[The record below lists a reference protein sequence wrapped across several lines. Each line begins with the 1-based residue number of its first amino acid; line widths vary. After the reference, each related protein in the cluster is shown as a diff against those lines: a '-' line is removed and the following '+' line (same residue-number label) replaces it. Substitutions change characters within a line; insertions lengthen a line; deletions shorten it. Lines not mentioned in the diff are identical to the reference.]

1 MGKCLNGSQSSHTL
15 IQSKSESEVIPML
28 IYLQMLDTP
37 EEKSKFETL
46 YYTHRHTMLHIAM
59 QILKDHQLA
68 EDAVQEAF
76 IRLVKNFSKIGQVDC
91 PQTRL
96 FTVIIVR
103 NISLTMRTEHQKQ
116 IVVEVSQTTV
126 PTEYDLE
133 EEVLGRIAY
142 EEVLTAIQELPLIYR
157 DILYLQCV
165 EGYKLTEISN
175 LIGIGIETVKKRAQR
190 GRKMLL
196 DQLMRRHSDDDS

>member
-1 MGKCLNGSQSSHTL
+1 MAPDYL
-15 IQSKSESEVIPML
+15 IPLFYPRAKREVSPML

-46 YYTHRHTMLHIAM
+46 YYTYRRTMLYTAM

-76 IRLVKNFSKIGQVDC
+76 MRLVKNFSKIGQIDC
-91 PQTRL
+91 PRTRL

-103 NISLTMRTEHQKQ
+103 NVSLTMRAKQ
-116 IVVEVSQTTV
+116 QNQILVEVPDTTV
-126 PTEYDLE
+126 STEYDLE
-133 EEVLGRIAY
+133 TEVLGRIAY
-142 EEVLTAIQELPLIYR
+142 EEVLAAIQELPLIYR

-165 EGYKLTEISN
+165 EEYKLTEISK
-175 LIGIGIETVKKRAQR
+175 LIGIGTETVKKRAQR
-190 GRKMLL
+190 GRKILL
-196 DQLMRRHSDDDS
+196 EQLTKEYDNDNS

>member
-1 MGKCLNGSQSSHTL
+1 
-15 IQSKSESEVIPML
+15 ML
-28 IYLQMLDTP
+28 MYLQMLDTP

-46 YYTHRHTMLHIAM
+46 YYTHRRTMLHIAM

-103 NISLTMRTEHQKQ
+103 NISLTMRTEQQ
-116 IVVEVSQTTV
+116 RQSVVEIPDTTI

-133 EEVLGRIAY
+133 EDVFVRIAY
-142 EEVLTAIQELPLIYR
+142 EEVLTAIRGLPLIYR

-165 EGYKLTEISN
+165 EGYKLTEISK
-175 LIGIGIETVKKRAQR
+175 LIGIETETVKKRAQR

-196 DQLMRRHSDDDS
+196 DQLMRGHNDDNS

>member
-1 MGKCLNGSQSSHTL
+1 MAPNRPTLSLNPK
-15 IQSKSESEVIPML
+15 SKTRGEVTPML

-46 YYTHRHTMLHIAM
+46 YYTHRRTMLHIAM

-76 IRLVKNFSKIGQVDC
+76 IRLAKNFSKIGQVDC
-91 PQTRL
+91 PRTRL
-96 FTVIIVR
+96 FVVIIVR
-103 NISLTMRTEHQKQ
+103 NISFTMRTEQQKQ
-116 IVVEVSQTTV
+116 IVVEVPETTV
-126 PTEYDLE
+126 PMEYDLE

-142 EEVLTAIQELPLIYR
+142 EEVLTVIQELPLIYR

-165 EGYKLTEISN
+165 EEYKLTEISK
-175 LIGIGIETVKKRAQR
+175 LIGIGIEAVKKRAQR

-196 DQLMRRHSDDDS
+196 EQLTEEHNDDYS

>member
-1 MGKCLNGSQSSHTL
+1 MAPNRPTLSLNPK
-15 IQSKSESEVIPML
+15 SKTRGEVTPML
-28 IYLQMLDTP
+28 IYLQMLNTP
-37 EEKSKFETL
+37 EEKSKFEAL
-46 YYTHRHTMLHIAM
+46 YYTHRRTMLHIAM

-91 PQTRL
+91 PRTRL
-96 FTVIIVR
+96 FVVIIVR
-103 NISLTMRTEHQKQ
+103 NISLTMRTEQQKQ
-116 IVVEVSQTTV
+116 IVVEVPDATTQA
-126 PTEYDLE
+126 EYDLE
-133 EEVLGRIAY
+133 EDVLGRIAY

-165 EGYKLTEISN
+165 EEYKLTEISN

-190 GRKMLL
+190 GRKILL
-196 DQLMRRHSDDDS
+196 EQLMEGHSDDNS

>member
-1 MGKCLNGSQSSHTL
+1 
-15 IQSKSESEVIPML
+15 ML

-37 EEKSKFETL
+37 EEMSKFETL
-46 YYTHRHTMLHIAM
+46 YYTHRRTMLHIAM

-103 NISLTMRTEHQKQ
+103 NISLTMRTEHQEQ
-116 IVVEVSQTTV
+116 IIVEVPPTTV
-126 PTEYDLE
+126 PVEYDL

-142 EEVLTAIQELPLIYR
+142 EEVLTAIRGLPLIYR

-165 EGYKLTEISN
+165 EGYKLTEISK
-175 LIGIGIETVKKRAQR
+175 LIGIETETVKKRAQR

-196 DQLMRRHSDDDS
+196 DQLMRGHNDGNS